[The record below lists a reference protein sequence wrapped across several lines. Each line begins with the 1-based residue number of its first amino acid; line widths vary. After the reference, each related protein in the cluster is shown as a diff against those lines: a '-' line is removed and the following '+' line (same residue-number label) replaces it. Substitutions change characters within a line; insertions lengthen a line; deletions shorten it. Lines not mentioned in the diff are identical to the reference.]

1 MDAYPFQ
8 FDSGELLMF
17 TKISFGKILVSV
29 LVSIFILIAAT
40 GCQSSAATTAVPL
53 PVTGGQTEPTST
65 PKPMDQPATIIPN
78 TLITLPDG
86 SKIILRPGAKIEVL
100 SQPGIPATS
109 TSIVVKLIQGE
120 IMALPNLDSKVLF
133 SVQSSDG
140 YGAQIQGCAMTV
152 NIDTKSDSFEMKC
165 IGGTCEIGANSANMV
180 AAGANKVWKL
190 ISGILADPLAVDFKQ
205 LVLDYPDGL
214 PACVAESELVIPQTG
229 GSAPTTTPTLMA
241 TKSPTVVIP
250 KTGGNSLSL
259 TATAACE
266 TFHQQFP
273 STPCAP

>member
-1 MDAYPFQ
+1 MI
-8 FDSGELLMF
+8 
-17 TKISFGKILVSV
+17 TKVRFGKMYL
-29 LVSIFILIAAT
+29 SIFLVILILIAAT
-40 GCQSSAATTAVPL
+40 GCQSSAATTAVPV
-53 PVTGGQTEPTST
+53 PVTGKQIEPTST
-65 PKPMDQPATIIPN
+65 PKPMDPPATIIPN

-86 SKIILRPGAKIEVL
+86 SKIILKPGAKIEIL

-109 TSIVVKLIQGE
+109 TSIVVNLIQGE
-120 IMALPNLDSKVLF
+120 IMALPNLESKVLF

-152 NIDTKSDSFEMKC
+152 NVNTISDSFEMKC
-165 IGGTCEIGANSANMV
+165 IGGTCEIGANSANLV
-180 AAGANKVWKL
+180 PAGLNQVWKL
-190 ISGILADPLAVDFKQ
+190 VSGILADPVAVDFKQ
-205 LVLDYPDGL
+205 LALDYPDGL
-214 PACVAESELVIPQTG
+214 PACVSESALVIPQTG

-266 TFHQQFP
+266 AFHQQFP